1 MTVGKIVIAG
11 TTSGVGKSTVA
22 TAVMY
27 ALKNKGFV
35 VQPFKVG
42 PDFID
47 PSYHTFVTGR
57 HSRNL
62 DIWMMRNDGVLRC
75 FSSSCL
81 DAQVA
86 VIEGAMGLF
95 DGVSGKNDIG
105 STAHIARLLN
115 APIILVID
123 TAKAA
128 RSIAAT
134 ALGFIG
140 FSKSINIVG
149 IILNNVAGERHAS
162 FIRDAFA
169 QKIKIPIVGSIH
181 RNKEISMG
189 ERHLGLIPTAELENR
204 KKRAILESVKYASE
218 QIELDK
224 IVSMLNLRQGHDVHN
239 TQRTAQLSKSNL
251 TVAVALDESFN
262 FYYAENFEAL
272 RRLKVNLSFFSPV
285 HDCTLPD
292 GISGI
297 FLGGGFPEVLS
308 EKLSRNHSMHMSIK
322 TAAERGM
329 PIYAECGGLMYLT
342 RSICESDS
350 GENNNKRKKN
360 KMVGLIDA
368 DTFMSKKLTLNYTKA
383 NCHASFFSNL
393 SNIRGHEFHYSRIGN
408 IATDSKFAYMMNI
421 GNGIDGSKDG
431 FIVHNSLASYMHIHF
446 ADIRLP
452 HQLVESFKKN
462 RFR

>member
-1 MTVGKIVIAG
+1 MTVRKIVIAG
-11 TTSGVGKSTVA
+11 TASGVGKSTIA
-22 TAVMY
+22 IAVMY
-27 ALKNKGFV
+27 ALKKKGFV

-47 PSYHTFVTGR
+47 PSYHTFVAGR
-57 HSRNL
+57 QCRNL
-62 DIWMMRNDGVLRC
+62 DIWMMRNDGVLQS
-75 FSSSCL
+75 FNSSCL

-95 DGVSGKNDIG
+95 DGVSGKNDFG
-105 STAHIARLLN
+105 STAHVARLLN

-123 TAKAA
+123 VAKAA

-140 FSKSINIVG
+140 FTKSINIAG

-169 QKIKIPIVGSIH
+169 SKIKIPIVGSIV

-204 KKRAILESVKYASE
+204 KKKAIIKSVKYVSE
-218 QIELDK
+218 HIDLDK
-224 IVSMLNLRQGHDVHN
+224 IVQVLNVLRGYDVHK
-239 TQRTAQLSKSNL
+239 TQRPAQLSESNL

-262 FYYAENFEAL
+262 FYYEENFEAL

-285 HDCTLPD
+285 HDRTLPE

-297 FLGGGFPEVLS
+297 LLGGGFPEVLS
-308 EKLSRNHSMHMSIK
+308 EKLSRNHSMHLSIK

-342 RSICESDS
+342 RSISESKS
-350 GENNNKRKKN
+350 GHNNKRKKN

-368 DTFMSKKLTLNYTKA
+368 DTFMSQELTLNYTKA
-383 NCHASFFSNL
+383 NCHASFFSKL

-408 IATDSKFAYMMNI
+408 IATDSKFAYTMTI

-431 FIVHNSLASYMHIHF
+431 FIVHNSLASYMHVHF
-446 ADIRLP
+446 ADTRLP
-452 HQLVESFKKN
+452 HQLVESFDKGRSK
-462 RFR
+462 

>member
-1 MTVGKIVIAG
+1 MTLRKIVIAG

-27 ALKNKGFV
+27 ALKKKGFV

-57 HSRNL
+57 QSRNL
-62 DIWMMRNDGVLRC
+62 DIWMMRNDGVLQC
-75 FSSSCL
+75 FNSACL

-95 DGVSGKNDIG
+95 DGVSGKNDFG
-105 STAHIARLLN
+105 STAHVARLLN

-123 TAKAA
+123 AAKAA

-140 FSKSINIVG
+140 FSKSIKVAG

-169 QKIKIPIVGSIH
+169 TKIKLPIVGNIV
-181 RNKEISMG
+181 RNNEISMG
-189 ERHLGLIPTAELENR
+189 ERHLGLIPTAELEDR
-204 KKRAILESVKYASE
+204 KKKAIIESVKYVSE
-218 QIELDK
+218 QIDLDK
-224 IVSMLNLRQGHDVHN
+224 IMPVSNVHDVHN
-239 TQRTAQLSKSNL
+239 TQGTVPLSKSNL
-251 TVAVALDESFN
+251 TVGVALDESFN
-262 FYYAENFEAL
+262 FYYPENFEVL
-272 RRLKVNLSFFSPV
+272 RRLKVNLSFFSPI
-285 HDCTLPD
+285 HDRSLPE

-297 FLGGGFPEVLS
+297 LLGGGFPEVLS
-308 EKLSRNHSMHMSIK
+308 EKLSRNNSMHLSIK

-342 RSICESDS
+342 RSISES
-350 GENNNKRKKN
+350 EFAQNNSKRKKN

-368 DTFMSKKLTLNYTKA
+368 DTFMSQKLTLNYTKA

-408 IATDSKFAYMMNI
+408 IATDSKFAYTMTI

-431 FIVHNSLASYMHIHF
+431 FIVHNSLASYMHVHF
-446 ADIRLP
+446 ADSRLP
-452 HQLVESFKKN
+452 HQLVESFNKN
-462 RFR
+462 RCS

>member
-1 MTVGKIVIAG
+1 MTVRKIVIAG
-11 TTSGVGKSTVA
+11 TASGSGKSTIA
-22 TAVMY
+22 IAVMY
-27 ALKNKGFV
+27 ALKKKGFV

-57 HSRNL
+57 QSRNL
-62 DIWMMRNDGVLRC
+62 DIWMMRNDGLLQC
-75 FSSSCL
+75 FNSSCL

-95 DGVSGKNDIG
+95 DGVSGKNDFG
-105 STAHIARLLN
+105 STAHVARLLN

-123 TAKAA
+123 AAKAA

-140 FSKSINIVG
+140 FSKSINIAG
-149 IILNNVAGERHAS
+149 IILNNVAGERHAT
-162 FIRDAFA
+162 FIRDAFVP
-169 QKIKIPIVGSIH
+169 KIKIPIVGSIV
-181 RNKEISMG
+181 RNKGISMG

-204 KKRAILESVKYASE
+204 KKKAIIKSVKYVSE
-218 QIELDK
+218 QIDLDK
-224 IVSMLNLRQGHDVHN
+224 IVPVLNVRQGYDVQN
-239 TQRTAQLSKSNL
+239 TQRTVQLSKSNL

-262 FYYAENFEAL
+262 FYYAENFDAL

-285 HDCTLPD
+285 HDRTLPED
-292 GISGI
+292 ISGI
-297 FLGGGFPEVLS
+297 LLGGGFPEVLS
-308 EKLSRNHSMHMSIK
+308 EKLSRNHSMHLSIK

-342 RSICESDS
+342 RSISESES
-350 GENNNKRKKN
+350 GQDNNKRKKN
-360 KMVGLIDA
+360 KMVGLVDA
-368 DTFMSKKLTLNYTKA
+368 DTFMSQKLTLNYTKA
-383 NCHASFFSNL
+383 NCHASFFSKL

-408 IATDSKFAYMMNI
+408 IATDSKFAYTMTI

-431 FIVHNSLASYMHIHF
+431 FIVHNALASYMHVHF
-446 ADIRLP
+446 ADTRLP
-452 HQLVESFKKN
+452 HQLVESFNKN
-462 RFR
+462 RSK

>member
-1 MTVGKIVIAG
+1 MTVRKIVIAG
-11 TTSGVGKSTVA
+11 TASGVGKSTIA
-22 TAVMY
+22 IAVMY
-27 ALKNKGFV
+27 ALKKKGFV

-57 HSRNL
+57 QCRNL
-62 DIWMMRNDGVLRC
+62 DIWMMRNDGVLQC
-75 FSSSCL
+75 FNSSCL

-95 DGVSGKNDIG
+95 DGVSGKNDFG
-105 STAHIARLLN
+105 STAHVARLLN

-123 TAKAA
+123 VAKAA

-140 FSKSINIVG
+140 FSKSVNIAG

-169 QKIKIPIVGSIH
+169 SKIKIPIVGSIV

-204 KKRAILESVKYASE
+204 KKKAIIESVKCVSE
-218 QIELDK
+218 QIDLNK
-224 IVSMLNLRQGHDVHN
+224 IVQVLNVLKGYDGHK
-239 TQRTAQLSKSNL
+239 TQRPVQLSKSNL

-262 FYYAENFEAL
+262 FYYEENFEAL

-285 HDCTLPD
+285 HDRTLPE

-297 FLGGGFPEVLS
+297 LLGGGFPEVLS
-308 EKLSRNHSMHMSIK
+308 EKLGRNHSMHLSIK
-322 TAAERGM
+322 TAAERGT

-342 RSICESDS
+342 RSISESES
-350 GENNNKRKKN
+350 GHNNKRKKN

-368 DTFMSKKLTLNYTKA
+368 DTFMSQKLTLNYTKA
-383 NCHASFFSNL
+383 NCHASFFSKL

-408 IATDSKFAYMMNI
+408 IATDSKFAYTMTI
-421 GNGIDGSKDG
+421 GNGIDGSIDG
-431 FIVHNSLASYMHIHF
+431 FIVHNSLASYMHVHF
-446 ADIRLP
+446 ADTRLP
-452 HQLVESFKKN
+452 HQLVESFNKDRSK
-462 RFR
+462 

>member
-1 MTVGKIVIAG
+1 MTVRKIVIAG
-11 TTSGVGKSTVA
+11 TTSGVGKSTIA

-27 ALKNKGFV
+27 ALKKKGFV

-57 HSRNL
+57 QSRNL
-62 DIWMMRNDGVLRC
+62 DIWMMRNDGVLQC
-75 FSSSCL
+75 FNNSCL

-95 DGVSGKNDIG
+95 DGVSGKNDFG
-105 STAHIARLLN
+105 STAHVARLLN
-115 APIILVID
+115 APVILVID
-123 TAKAA
+123 AAKAA

-140 FSKSINIVG
+140 FSKSVNIAG

-169 QKIKIPIVGSIH
+169 LKIKIPIVGSVV
-181 RNKEISMG
+181 RNKKISMG
-189 ERHLGLIPTAELENR
+189 ERHLGLIPAAELDNR
-204 KKRAILESVKYASE
+204 KKKAIIESVKYVSE
-218 QIELDK
+218 QIDLDK
-224 IVSMLNLRQGHDVHN
+224 IVPVLSERQSYENTLRTV
-239 TQRTAQLSKSNL
+239 QLSNGNL

-262 FYYAENFEAL
+262 FYYADNFEAL
-272 RRLKVNLSFFSPV
+272 RRLKVHLAFFSPV
-285 HDCTLPD
+285 HDRTLPE

-297 FLGGGFPEVLS
+297 LLGGGFPEVLS
-308 EKLSRNHSMHMSIK
+308 EKLSRNHTMRMSIK

-342 RSICESDS
+342 RSINET
-350 GENNNKRKKN
+350 GQNNNKRKKN
-360 KMVGLIDA
+360 KMIGLIDA
-368 DTFMSKKLTLNYTKA
+368 DTFMSQKLTLNYTKA
-383 NCHASFFSNL
+383 NCHASFFWNL
-393 SNIRGHEFHYSRIGN
+393 SNIRGHEFHYSRIEN
-408 IATDSKFAYMMNI
+408 IATDSKFAYTMAI

-431 FIVHNSLASYMHIHF
+431 FIVHNSLASYMHVHF
-446 ADIRLP
+446 ADTRLP
-452 HQLVESFKKN
+452 HQLVESFTKN
-462 RFR
+462 RSR

>member
-1 MTVGKIVIAG
+1 MTVRKIVIAG
-11 TTSGVGKSTVA
+11 TTSGVGKSTIA

-27 ALKNKGFV
+27 ALKKRGFV

-57 HSRNL
+57 QSRNL
-62 DIWMMRNDGVLRC
+62 DIWMMRNDGVLQS
-75 FSSSCL
+75 FNSSCV
-81 DAQVA
+81 DAEVA

-95 DGVSGKNDIG
+95 DGISGKNDFG
-105 STAHIARLLN
+105 STAHVARLLN

-123 TAKAA
+123 AAKAA

-140 FSKSINIVG
+140 FSESVNIAG

-169 QKIKIPIVGSIH
+169 MKIKIPIVGSIV

-189 ERHLGLIPTAELENR
+189 ERHLGLIPTAELQNR
-204 KKRAILESVKYASE
+204 KKKAIIESVKYVSE
-218 QIELDK
+218 QIDFDK
-224 IVSMLNLRQGHDVHN
+224 IMSVLNIRSYYVHN
-239 TQRTAQLSKSNL
+239 TQCTVQLSKSNL

-262 FYYAENFEAL
+262 FYYTENFEAL

-285 HDCTLPD
+285 HDPTLPE

-297 FLGGGFPEVLS
+297 LLGGGFPEVLS
-308 EKLSRNHSMHMSIK
+308 EKLSRNHSMLLSIK
-322 TAAERGM
+322 RAAQRGM

-342 RSICESDS
+342 RSVSESES
-350 GENNNKRKKN
+350 GQNSNKRKQN
-360 KMVGLIDA
+360 KMVGLVDA
-368 DTFMSKKLTLNYTKA
+368 DTFMSQKLTLNYTKA

-408 IATDSKFAYMMNI
+408 IATDSKFAYRMAI

-431 FIVHNSLASYMHIHF
+431 FIVHNSLASYMHVHF
-446 ADIRLP
+446 ADSRLP
-452 HQLVESFKKN
+452 LQLVKIFNKN
-462 RFR
+462 RSK